1 MTSVGPSRTGGPI
14 QTVTILNPNSNNNTQ
29 VPPQSIKI
37 LKRPASDKRLS
48 DLSSPN
54 QTKQDFVKQD
64 FFKTCYICLKN
75 CSQAAPQQ
83 PIKTFEQREQEYAQA
98 RLRILGSAHPE
109 EDPQQPQSNSQSTSN
124 TSLNNNY
131 NSTTTTTNNSSNTG
145 PLRSVSSQQEFNRP
159 GYNGNNFMNSRQ
171 SQHTT

>member
-1 MTSVGPSRTGGPI
+1 MI
-14 QTVTILNPNSNNNTQ
+14 YDLILNYH
-29 VPPQSIKI
+29 IKFQI
-37 LKRPASDKRLS
+37 KH
-48 DLSSPN
+48 
-54 QTKQDFVKQD
+54 V
-64 FFKTCYICLKN
+64 KN

-124 TSLNNNY
+124 NSLNNNY
-131 NSTTTTTNNSSNTG
+131 NPTTTNNSSNAG

-171 SQHTT
+171 S